1 MVGKQYALCTTDG
14 VNVREGR
21 TEDARVVGVMKQN
34 TLCYIL
40 ADADSEWIFVES
52 GDVRGFVKR
61 EYLSTGDGVE
71 NQILE
76 NGESTYSYADLKIS
90 AKENKACYYTI
101 TSVKKGSISDSIRE
115 SMLKYASQFIGNP
128 YVWGGTRPDDGSGLL
143 RFCPEYLFRLRL
155 QHSQS
160 GRGPGPVWHAD
171 PGFPR
176 RSPAT

>member
-1 MVGKQYALCTTDG
+1 MENSAYTYTKTTVRSTVVGKQYALCTTDG

-76 NGESTYSYADLKIS
+76 MASPLILTRIS
-90 AKENKACYYTI
+90 
-101 TSVKKGSISDSIRE
+101 R
-115 SMLKYASQFIGNP
+115 
-128 YVWGGTRPDDGSGLL
+128 
-143 RFCPEYLFRLRL
+143 
-155 QHSQS
+155 
-160 GRGPGPVWHAD
+160 
-171 PGFPR
+171 FPR
-176 RSPAT
+176 RKTRPAIIRSLLLKKEAFPIPSGNPC

>member
-1 MVGKQYALCTTDG
+1 MENSAYTYTKTTVRSTVVGKQYALCTTDG

-76 NGESTYSYADLKIS
+76 KWRVHLFLR
-90 AKENKACYYTI
+90 
-101 TSVKKGSISDSIRE
+101 GSQDFRE
-115 SMLKYASQFIGNP
+115 GKQ
-128 YVWGGTRPDDGSGLL
+128 GLL
-143 RFCPEYLFRLRL
+143 LYDHFY
-155 QHSQS
+155 
-160 GRGPGPVWHAD
+160 
-171 PGFPR
+171 
-176 RSPAT
+176 

>member
-1 MVGKQYALCTTDG
+1 MENSAYTYTKTTVRSTVVGKQYALCTTDG

-71 NQILE
+71 NRSWK
-76 NGESTYSYADLKIS
+76 GESTYSYADLKIS
-90 AKENKACYYTI
+90 AKENKACYYT
-101 TSVKKGSISDSIRE
+101 TLLLKKEAFPIPS
-115 SMLKYASQFIGNP
+115 GNP
-128 YVWGGTRPDDGSGLL
+128 
-143 RFCPEYLFRLRL
+143 C
-155 QHSQS
+155 
-160 GRGPGPVWHAD
+160 
-171 PGFPR
+171 
-176 RSPAT
+176 